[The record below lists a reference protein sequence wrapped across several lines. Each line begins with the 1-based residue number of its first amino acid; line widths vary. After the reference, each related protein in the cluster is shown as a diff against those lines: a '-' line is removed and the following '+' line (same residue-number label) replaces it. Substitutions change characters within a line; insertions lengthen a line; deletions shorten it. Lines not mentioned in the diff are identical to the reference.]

1 MEVLRRRRL
10 SARLDLASDHACD
23 YLSVIKRD
31 STAMPAVSLAD
42 RAFISVTGEDAEE
55 FLQSIVTTD
64 IKALP
69 DGECRPG
76 ALLTPQGKIL
86 FDFLISRTPDGLLLE
101 TSAEQADPFLKRLT
115 LYRLRAKAQ
124 FARLPESHALIAWEP
139 AGDGSSDHRFAKAGV
154 TLSRRPSNEATPDAP
169 DAYHS
174 LRLSL
179 GITGGGEDKDLGDY
193 FPHDLMMDK
202 NDGLSFKKGCYVG
215 QEVVSRMQHRSTA
228 RRRVV
233 TVTAQAPLD
242 AAGAPLLVGEREVG
256 TLISV
261 SGATGL
267 AVARIDKVGAAL
279 AAAQQPTVAGQTVT
293 VSLPGWSGL
302 DWPADADDAQS

>member
-1 MEVLRRRRL
+1 
-10 SARLDLASDHACD
+10 
-23 YLSVIKRD
+23 
-31 STAMPAVSLAD
+31 MPAVSLAD
-42 RAFISVTGEDAEE
+42 RAFISITGEDAED

-86 FDFLISRTPDGLLLE
+86 FDFLISRAPDGLLLE

-139 AGDGSSDHRFAKAGV
+139 TSDGVRDHRFAKAGV
-154 TLSRRPSNEATPDAP
+154 ALSRLPSDEPASDAP
-169 DAYHS
+169 EAYHIF
-174 LRLSL
+174 RLSL
-179 GITGGGEDKDLGDY
+179 GITGGAEDKGLGDY

-233 TVTAQAPLD
+233 TVTAEAPLGATG
-242 AAGAPLLVGEREVG
+242 AALLIGERDVG

-261 SGATGL
+261 SGTSGL
-267 AVARIDKVGAAL
+267 AVARIDKLGAAL
-279 AAAQQPTVAGQTVT
+279 ATAQQPTITGQTVA
-293 VSLPGWSGL
+293 VALPAWIGL
-302 DWPADADDAQS
+302 EWPTEAEDAQS